1 MNMNKLGYSFNDMIG
16 GIKNIL
22 DGDKFSSI
30 L

>member
-22 DGDKFSSI
+22 DGDNSSI